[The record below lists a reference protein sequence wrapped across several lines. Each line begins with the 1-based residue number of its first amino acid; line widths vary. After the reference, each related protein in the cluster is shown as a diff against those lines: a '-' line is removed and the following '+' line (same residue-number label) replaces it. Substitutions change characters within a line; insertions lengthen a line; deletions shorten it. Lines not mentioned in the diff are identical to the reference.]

1 MGRGLPTVVIVFAL
15 FSAGCGEQNESDTT
29 ASETTGATM
38 TRGEVIAAGDAACT
52 EYRRKATPLVDQL
65 RNSSD
70 HGERAGLLRQLAS
83 AAEPSVQRL
92 ATVLPPPDGRQAL
105 DDYVLLG
112 GEQIVVVRRA
122 ADQLDEGDEASAWA
136 LLGSALENVAK
147 LRGLAEGYGFKVCG
161 SELDGS

>member
-1 MGRGLPTVVIVFAL
+1 MIVLAL
-15 FSAGCGEQNESDTT
+15 FAAGCGEQNESDTAGSKAT
-29 ASETTGATM
+29 AGTM
-38 TRGEVIAAGDAACT
+38 TKDEVIAAGDAACA
-52 EYRRKATPLVDQL
+52 EYRRRATPLVDQL

-70 HGERAGLLRQLAS
+70 RGERAGLLRRLAS

-92 ATVLPPPDGRQAL
+92 ATVVPPPDGRQAL

-112 GEQIVVVRRA
+112 SDQIVVVRRA
-122 ADQLDEGDEASAWA
+122 ADQLDKGDEASAWA